1 MKYISVEY
9 ILKLHEKMIN
19 TTGGSHGIRDI
30 NLLKSAIENSKA
42 TFDGQDLYPE
52 IQDKCANICFNIIN
66 NHPFVDCNK
75 RTGLYGVTLDE
86 LMYGTNENSD
96 VKMFARAFSDLSE
109 DDKKEIIN
117 LMEFKKKI
125 KESKVLNV

>member
-9 ILKLHEKMIN
+9 ILKLHERMIN

-66 NHPFVDCNK
+66 DHPFVDCNK
-75 RTGLYGVTLDE
+75 RTGLYVMLILLE
-86 LMYGTNENSD
+86 YNE
-96 VKMFARAFSDLSE
+96 
-109 DDKKEIIN
+109 I
-117 LMEFKKKI
+117 KI
-125 KESKVLNV
+125 KFTQGELIDMGLDIAKGKLKQEGIALWIKFHVL